1 MWLHLYRYVALA
13 ARGLMLAA
21 AVAFVQ
27 QGAMI
32 IVSQA
37 AAFGGSM
44 PEPAVALSGKVHIH
58 DQLACHMHMHRGH
71 NAPGHVHNT
80 ADLDDDDADAGKT
93 FFWSIG
99 CTSAVLPA
107 MEARSVS
114 FEVVSAIRAHPL
126 DRLDGVEPDGLNRP
140 PSTPSIA

>member
-1 MWLHLYRYVALA
+1 MRLHLYRYVARA

-44 PEPAVALSGKVHIH
+44 PGPAMALSGTVHIH
-58 DQLACHMHMHRGH
+58 DQLAGHVHMHRGH

-80 ADLDDDDADAGKT
+80 ADLDYDGADAGMT
-93 FFWSIG
+93 PFWSLG
-99 CTSAVLPA
+99 CTSAVMPA
-107 MEARSVS
+107 METRSVS
-114 FEVVSAIRAHPL
+114 FYVTSAVRAHPL
-126 DRLDGVEPDGLNRP
+126 DRLDGFSPDGLNRP